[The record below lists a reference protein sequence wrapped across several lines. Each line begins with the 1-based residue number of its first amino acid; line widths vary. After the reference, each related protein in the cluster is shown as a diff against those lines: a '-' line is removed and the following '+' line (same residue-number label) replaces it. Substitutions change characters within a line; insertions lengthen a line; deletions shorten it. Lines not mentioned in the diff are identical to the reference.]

1 MIKNCIIF
9 ILLLVILLTGIVGTG
24 LYFLNDDF
32 QKEIDD
38 VFECFGKETSKDNI
52 REEIRDAID

>member
-9 ILLLVILLTGIVGTG
+9 ILLLVILITGITGAG

-32 QKEIDD
+32 KKEVDD
-38 VFECFGKETSKDNI
+38 VFECFSKETSKENI
-52 REEIRDAID
+52 REEIRNAID

>member
-9 ILLLVILLTGIVGTG
+9 ILLLVIFVVGLIGTG
-24 LYFLNDDF
+24 LYFFNDDF
-32 QKEIDD
+32 KKEIDD
-38 VFECFGKETSKDNI
+38 IFEWFEQKTDDDSL

>member
-9 ILLLVILLTGIVGTG
+9 VLLLVILLTGLTGTA

-32 QKEIDD
+32 QKEVDD
-38 VFECFGKETSKDNI
+38 VFECLGDEEDKSL